1 MTKPNLISRPDD
13 HWRQAWA
20 DHRAGRGLQSAHVA
34 TPRAQTGTKDPGCR
48 TGQTG
53 RQTVIGRQGENQNDQ
68 VSRD

>member
-34 TPRAQTGTKDPGCR
+34 TPVLKQAPRTQVVGPGK
-48 TGQTG
+48 
-53 RQTVIGRQGENQNDQ
+53 
-68 VSRD
+68 RDGKR